1 MAKLSMI
8 NKNNYREILSKRL
21 NSKRIALL
29 EIARNR
35 ESNPDEIFAANL
47 KLAKLPRN
55 GNPVRVRNRCML
67 TGRPHGFYR
76 RFKLSR
82 IALRQLASQG
92 LLPGVRK
99 SSW

>member
-1 MAKLSMI
+1 MAKKSMI
-8 NKNNYREILSKRL
+8 NKNNR
-21 NSKRIALL
+21 RIALSKSL
-29 EIARNR
+29 YNKRTALLKIARDRNAQP
-35 ESNPDEIFAANL
+35 EEIFKANL

-55 GNPVRVRNRCML
+55 ANPVRIRNRCMI

-76 RFKLSR
+76 RFKISR
-82 IALRQLASQG
+82 IALRQLASKG

>member
-8 NKNNYREILSKRL
+8 NKNNYREKLSKSL

-29 EIARNR
+29 KVARDR
-35 ESNPDEIFAANL
+35 SSNPDEIFSANL

-55 GNPVRVRNRCML
+55 GNPTRVRNRCML

>member
-8 NKNNYREILSKRL
+8 NKNNYREKLSKSL

-29 EIARNR
+29 KVARDR
-35 ESNPDEIFAANL
+35 SSNPDEIFSANL
-47 KLAKLPRN
+47 KLAKFPRN
-55 GNPVRVRNRCML
+55 GNPTRVRNRCML

>member
-8 NKNNYREILSKRL
+8 NKNERREKLSKSL
-21 NSKRIALL
+21 SSKRSLL
-29 EIARNR
+29 LKVARNR
-35 ESNPDEIFAANL
+35 SADPNEIFSANL

-55 GNPVRVRNRCML
+55 GNPTRIRNRCML

>member
-8 NKNNYREILSKRL
+8 NKNNREKLSKSL

-29 EIARNR
+29 KVARDR
-35 ESNPDEIFAANL
+35 SSNPDEIFSANL
-47 KLAKLPRN
+47 KLAKFPRN
-55 GNPVRVRNRCML
+55 GNPTRVRNRCML

>member
-8 NKNNYREILSKRL
+8 NKNNRREKLSKSL
-21 NSKRIALL
+21 NAKRTALL
-29 EIARNR
+29 KIARDR
-35 ESNPDEIFAANL
+35 SADPDAIFEANL
-47 KLAKLPRN
+47 KLAKLTRN
-55 GNPVRVRNRCML
+55 GNPTRVRNRCML

-76 RFKLSR
+76 RFRLSR
-82 IALRQLASQG
+82 IALRQLASDG

>member
-8 NKNNYREILSKRL
+8 NKNNYREKLSKKM
-21 NSKRIALL
+21 NSKRVALL
-29 EIARNR
+29 KIARDR
-35 ESNPDEIFAANL
+35 SANPDEIFAANL